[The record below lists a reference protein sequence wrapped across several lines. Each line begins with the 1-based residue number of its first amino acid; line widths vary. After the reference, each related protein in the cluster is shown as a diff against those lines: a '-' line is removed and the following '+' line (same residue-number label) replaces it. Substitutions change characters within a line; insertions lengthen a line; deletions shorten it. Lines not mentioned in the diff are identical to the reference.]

1 MTNLNLNTGVSPLT
15 GSAYSDNKPLVT
27 STDKSKGRIHQL
39 VEKNIYRTGKH
50 SYRVKVGKD
59 TGLCETR
66 QVARLM
72 KKTFKS
78 LK

>member
-1 MTNLNLNTGVSPLT
+1 MTNLNTGISPFTPLT
-15 GSAYSDNKPLVT
+15 GSAYSDNKPLA
-27 STDKSKGRIHQL
+27 TDKSKGRIHQL

-59 TGLCETR
+59 TGLCATR

-72 KKTFKS
+72 KKTFKN
-78 LK
+78 KK